1 MRILICT
8 VLMMLMSVS
17 AFARNHVWYDKDAGI
32 STMKKIVVF
41 PIEGTTTYQ
50 GAYGAL
56 TDNLSKRIKNIHFTV
71 LQPGNAQASRIMATN
86 DRLAALLG
94 DFPSEEARAQ
104 AVQEATAADAYLICR
119 VREDR
124 VQQDWSPETECAVT
138 IEEYTEETG
147 GPDGTRRY
155 DASSYVTTHVV
166 PGQYVYLHLL
176 NLDYALYDGQGR
188 KIMLVQNNAKGYG
201 CTQEGLYKD
210 LFKEFSKELKVAN
223 KDKGK

>member
-17 AFARNHVWYDKDAGI
+17 AFARNHVWYDKNAGI

-155 DASSYVTTHVV
+155 DTSSYVTTHVV

-176 NLDYALYDGQGR
+176 NLDYALYDDQGR
-188 KIMLVQNNAKGYG
+188 KIMLVQNNAQGYG

>member
-17 AFARNHVWYDKDAGI
+17 AFARNHVWYDKNAGI

-155 DASSYVTTHVV
+155 DTIHVV

-176 NLDYALYDGQGR
+176 NLDYALYDDQGR
-188 KIMLVQNNAKGYG
+188 KIMLVQNNAQGYG